1 MAVGGIDLQAAT
13 GGGRWWQVV
22 AGGDIE
28 WQQGAAGAAGAAGV
42 ARAEGEAAASW

>member
-22 AGGDIE
+22 AGGGIE
-28 WQQGAAGAAGAAGV
+28 WQQGAAGAAGM